1 MAGTTRGSRVTG
13 NVNVER
19 SGRALSVPSMERTHL
34 IGIVLHLKMTDCL
47 DVNFFVFICSP
58 QGGAGGGASE
68 EQKLLLERKCW

>member
-1 MAGTTRGSRVTG
+1 MAGTTRGSRVMG

-19 SGRALSVPSMERTHL
+19 LGRALSVPSMERTHW

-47 DVNFFVFICSP
+47 DLNFFAFICSSI
-58 QGGAGGGASE
+58 GGAGGGASE